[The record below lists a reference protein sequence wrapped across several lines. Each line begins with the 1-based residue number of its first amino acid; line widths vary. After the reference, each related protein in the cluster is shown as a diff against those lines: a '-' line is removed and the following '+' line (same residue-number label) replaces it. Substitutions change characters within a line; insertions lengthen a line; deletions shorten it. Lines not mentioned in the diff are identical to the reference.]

1 MMTENELT
9 GKIIGCAYRVYFELG
24 PGLLESVYQ
33 KVLLYELKEAGLHA
47 EPEVSIPIIYHGVN
61 FGNTDLRADIIVEKQ
76 VILELKSVEEMKKVY
91 FKQLLTYLRM
101 TKLHLGLL
109 INFNTPFL
117 KDSIHRVIN
126 G

>member
-1 MMTENELT
+1 MTENELT
-9 GKIIGCAYRVYFELG
+9 GKIIDCSYKVYFGLG

-33 KVLLYELKEAGLHA
+33 KVLLYELRKAGLHA
-47 EPEVSIPIIYHGVN
+47 ETEVPIPIIYNGIN
-61 FGNTDLRADIIVEKQ
+61 FGDTDLRADIIVENQ

-91 FKQLLTYLRM
+91 YKQLLTYLRM

-109 INFNTPFL
+109 INFNTSFL